1 VRTNGSLP
9 QELAPPWRFS
19 ALSAEV
25 RLTVLLFA
33 LSFFIAGVPRVYT
46 QTAAH
51 TLFIQEF
58 GAAAIPWAYLAQALC
73 VPLAGSLYMFAE
85 RRVSLRALLVGTLV
99 AQLVVLVLFRLGLG
113 FGVHSVVAVTMVY
126 FEIEFVLS
134 SLLLWGLSSQLMNL
148 RQGKRRFSF
157 ISAGEPVAI
166 IVCGLS
172 MPLLLHWLS
181 VADLFLFSALG
192 VAVGIGLVLH
202 ILRQH
207 EVPADAV
214 SDDEAEID
222 LPKEVWWKNNYVVMM
237 VVMVAVGQMAYFL
250 VDSAFY
256 TALDKRYPSE
266 QDMASFLGMYSAA
279 VGSISLSCS
288 VLLGPWLVRRYGV
301 RGGLLTLP
309 SFLLTGSLALVLC
322 AVLDGPTELL
332 FFLVVCNKVIDQS
345 FRYTLDKSTFV
356 TLFQPLPANQR
367 IQVQAGLE
375 SIVEPLTGGLAGLL
389 LFAMI
394 NLMGFGAAGIT
405 GVVLAVTCVWVGLVG
420 VQYRAYLGMLRTAIA
435 GRKVSADHLSLCDDA
450 SRALLHQGLCSER
463 PAEVLYCLSVL
474 DAQQTM
480 LTEHDALLLMRHP
493 SRDVRLHMAHR
504 AERSGWS
511 VATDKLAAVA
521 ASEPDGEVQGVLL
534 EALAA
539 HEDDKVLELTAY
551 LNSADER
558 VRLGACAGLIRHGGV
573 EGVLAVA
580 PALLEDLHAI
590 EPRRRRFAAQVMAR
604 ACSDHFYRP
613 LLALLRDPDVGVA
626 REALRAAGRIR
637 VAKLWPVMLECVS
650 KPALERPAINALAGI
665 GDVLLPMLDDFL
677 ERQTT
682 RTALRCT
689 LFTVLQQ
696 MGTPAADQRLVRQL
710 TKLLPDSM
718 NINEYNCLLRALW
731 RRRVR
736 CQAEHGKLLRKF
748 LLSEVQSVVGVL
760 HVWRSVHH
768 EPAASLALLQRVA
781 QDRVTRSIENVF
793 TLLALTMAEVDVHE
807 AYAIYSR
814 GEPARRSY
822 VIEML
827 ESHLDADAKYFL
839 LPLIEAENM
848 SERVAKVLGLPGN
861 SQHGQVLPMGE
872 LLGVLAAN
880 AQASSLLRACAIY
893 AAADSGAAWFSGI
906 ENSPNDDQILQ
917 ETLHWGRSG
926 CPGSKERKFMLTI
939 EKMLIL
945 RGAALFAAVRE
956 EYVAH
961 AALMATEIRL
971 AAGQVLFQQGDPGTA
986 MFVVASG
993 ELEVQVDGERVNL
1006 IGEREVVGEMA
1017 VLDPEPRSAT
1027 VLALTDSLL
1036 LRITSEDLD
1045 LLMSEDV
1052 EVARGIIQTLCQ
1064 RLRLRDVDRE
1074 LGRALPTDPKPLP

>member
-1 VRTNGSLP
+1 MRINGSRL
-9 QELAPPWRFS
+9 QALAPRWRFS

-33 LSFFIAGVPRVYT
+33 LSFFVAGVPRVYT

-73 VPLAGSLYMFAE
+73 VPLAGSLYMYAE

-99 AQLVVLVLFRLGLG
+99 AQLVTLVLFRLGLG
-113 FGVHSVVAVTMVY
+113 LGIPSVVAATMVY

-172 MPLLLHWLS
+172 TPLLLSWLS

-214 SDDEAEID
+214 SDDAAEVD
-222 LPKEVWWKNNYVVMM
+222 LPKEVWWKSNYVVMM
-237 VVMVAVGQMAYFL
+237 VVLVAVGQMAYFL

-279 VGSISLSCS
+279 VGTISLICS
-288 VLLGPWLVRRYGV
+288 LLLGPWLVRRYGV

-309 SFLLTGSLALVLC
+309 SFLLAGSLAIVLC
-322 AVLDGPTELL
+322 AVLDGSMELL
-332 FFLVVCNKVIDQS
+332 FLLVVGNKVIDQS
-345 FRYTLDKSTFV
+345 FRYTLDKTTFV

-367 IQVQAGLE
+367 IRVQAGLE

-394 NLMGFGAAGIT
+394 NLLGFGAAGIT
-405 GVVLAVTCVWVGLVG
+405 GVVLALTCVWVGLVA
-420 VQYRAYLGMLRTAIA
+420 VQYRGYLGMLRTAIT
-435 GRKVSADHLSLCDDA
+435 GRKVNADHLFLCDDA
-450 SRALLHQGLCSER
+450 SRAMLHQGLHSER

-474 DAQQTM
+474 DGQEMT
-480 LTEHDALLLMRHP
+480 LTDLDTLLLLQHP

-504 AERSGWS
+504 AERSGLAVS
-511 VATDKLAAVA
+511 TDKLAAVA

-539 HEDDKVLELTAY
+539 HADDKVLELTAY

-558 VRLGACAGLIRHGGV
+558 VRLGACSGLIRHGGV

-580 PALLEDLHAI
+580 PALLEDLHAA
-590 EPRRRRFAAQVMAR
+590 EPRRRRFAAQLMAR

-613 LLALLRDPDVGVA
+613 LLTLLRDPDVGVA
-626 REALRAAGRIR
+626 REALRAAGGIR

-650 KPALERPAINALAGI
+650 NPALERPAINALAGV
-665 GDVLLPMLDDFL
+665 GDALLPTLDGLL

-682 RTALRCT
+682 RSALRCT

-696 MGTPAADQRLVRQL
+696 MGTSAADQRLLRHL
-710 TKLLPDSM
+710 TKLRPDSR
-718 NINEYNCLLRALW
+718 NISEFDCLLRALW

-736 CQAEHGKLLRKF
+736 YQAEHGKILHEF
-748 LLSEVQSVVGVL
+748 LLAEVQSVVGVL
-760 HVWRSVHH
+760 HVWRSVHQ
-768 EPAASLALLQRVA
+768 EPTVSLALLRCVA

-793 TLLALTMAEVDVHE
+793 TLLALTMAEVDIHE
-807 AYAIYSR
+807 AYAIYNR
-814 GEPARRSY
+814 GESARRSY

-827 ESHLDADAKYFL
+827 ESHLDGDVKHFL
-839 LPLIEAENM
+839 LPLIEAESM
-848 SERVAKVLGLPGN
+848 SERVAKVLGLPGS
-861 SQHGQVLPMGE
+861 SQPGQIVPIGE
-872 LLGVLAAN
+872 LLVALAAN
-880 AQASSLLRACAIY
+880 EQANSLLRACAIY
-893 AAADSGAAWFSGI
+893 AAADLGAASFSGI
-906 ENSPNDDQILQ
+906 ENSPADDQILQ
-917 ETLHWGRSG
+917 ETLLWARSG
-926 CPGSKERKFMLTI
+926 CPGLKERKFMLTI

-945 RGAALFAAVRE
+945 RSVALFAAVRE

-961 AALMATEIRL
+961 AAMMATEIRL
-971 AAGQVLFQQGDPGTA
+971 AAGEVLFQQGDPGTA

-1027 VLALTDSLL
+1027 VIALDDSLL
-1036 LRITSEDLD
+1036 LRITSQDLD

-1064 RLRLRDVDRE
+1064 RLRSRDADRDE
-1074 LGRALPTDPKPLP
+1074 ARALPTSPKSLP